1 MLGLSNAVVGSIAIR
16 TDVSKNF
23 VLSALPSTTLVNWIE
38 LATPSSVTSVNGS
51 AGPSVVLTTNDV
63 SEGASNKYY
72 TDARVRSALSAASPL
87 SFNSTTGNFSMSAA
101 SASNNG
107 YLSASDF
114 TTFNNKQN
122 ALTAGTDYL
131 APNGTAIALTNFPT
145 LNQNT
150 TGNAAT
156 ATKLAATKNI
166 NGVAFDGSASI
177 NIDADASTLT
187 GNTLASNITSSS
199 LTSVGTITSGV
210 WSGTTIAIAKG
221 GTGATS
227 ATGALTNLGAEP
239 TANKSNDILLF
250 TFVPLAFAMTIFV
263 ETPQSKAKTELFFLA
278 VVGCSLFSF
287 FSQL

>member
-1 MLGLSNAVVGSIAIR
+1 VKISLVFSS
-16 TDVSKNF
+16 S
-23 VLSALPSTTLVNWIE
+23 TLVNWIE
-38 LATPSSVTSVNGS
+38 LATPSSVTSVNGF
-51 AGPSVVLTTNDV
+51 AGPNVVLTTNDV
-63 SEGASNKYY
+63 SEGANNKYY

-87 SFNSTTGNFSMSAA
+87 SFNSTTGTFSMSAA

-122 ALTAGTDYL
+122 TLTAGTDYL
-131 APNGTAIALTNFPT
+131 APNGSAIALTNFPT
-145 LNQNT
+145 LNQST

-199 LTSVGTITSGV
+199 LTSVGTITTGV

-239 TANKSNDILLF
+239 TANKSNDISGDAASTTKFPSVKAIKDYVDL
-250 TFVPLAFAMTIFV
+250 
-263 ETPQSKAKTELFFLA
+263 QSSNAGVA
-278 VVGCSLFSF
+278 DNSLTSANISVAIGNGGLGKYSLPCYFCA
-287 FSQL
+287 LNYMK